1 MPCSRKRMVF
11 LVEAIQRR
19 NEEIEKLCRNVAVLG
34 AKLSGE
40 TGMDMQESGR
50 VRQDFLE
57 KDLKLDL
64 VLHLLRNP

>member
-1 MPCSRKRMVF
+1 
-11 LVEAIQRR
+11 
-19 NEEIEKLCRNVAVLG
+19 
-34 AKLSGE
+34 
-40 TGMDMQESGR
+40 MDMQESGR